1 MMGLGKPV
9 TPASNMAIFGINSL
23 AFWCN
28 PGGDN
33 LAGSI
38 FHVHP
43 RKLIWTPE
51 NRPFDPK
58 RNCQPPFLR
67 DCKDG

>member
-9 TPASNMAIFGINSL
+9 TPASNMAIFGIYVRFL
-23 AFWCN
+23 GCN
-28 PGGDN
+28 PDGDN
-33 LAGSI
+33 LAGRI

-58 RNCQPPFLR
+58 QNCQPTF
-67 DCKDG
+67 